1 MSNGKLY
8 LVGLGPGDSG
18 HLTPAAAD
26 AIADS
31 DELVGYRFYIDQVA
45 GEAAG
50 KVSHSMELGQELER
64 AALAVDIAYAG
75 KTVAVVSSGDAGIY
89 GMAGP
94 VFRVLTDRHWDG
106 VSPVV

>member
-8 LVGLGPGDSG
+8 LVGLGPGDAG
-18 HLTPAAAD
+18 HLTPAAAA

-50 KVSHSMELGQELER
+50 KVSHSMNWDR
-64 AALAVDIAYAG
+64 NWN
-75 KTVAVVSSGDAGIY
+75 
-89 GMAGP
+89 GP
-94 VFRVLTDRHWDG
+94 RWRWI
-106 VSPVV
+106 